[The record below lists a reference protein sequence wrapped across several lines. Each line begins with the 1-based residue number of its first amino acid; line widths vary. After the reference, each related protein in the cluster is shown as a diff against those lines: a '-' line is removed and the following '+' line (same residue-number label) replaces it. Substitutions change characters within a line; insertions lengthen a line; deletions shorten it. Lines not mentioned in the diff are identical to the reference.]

1 MKEIMIKRIY
11 DTPRANDGKRIL
23 VDRLWP
29 RGVSKERA
37 KLDFWLKEVG
47 PSNEL
52 RKWFQHDHGKFTEF
66 KARYL
71 KELSSGLQEETL
83 KKLKEITASKMT
95 LLTAAKETKYNHVQ
109 ILKEILER
117 N

>member
-1 MKEIMIKRIY
+1 MIKRIY

-52 RKWFQHDHGKFTEF
+52 RKWFQHDQGKFTEF